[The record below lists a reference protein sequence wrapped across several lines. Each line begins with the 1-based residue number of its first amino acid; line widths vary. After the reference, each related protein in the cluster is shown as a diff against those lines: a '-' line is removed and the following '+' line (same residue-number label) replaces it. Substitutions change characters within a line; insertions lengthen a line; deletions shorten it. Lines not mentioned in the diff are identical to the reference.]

1 MASLLSA
8 FGAEAPKATV
18 AQEASI
24 NVPQGQ
30 LAKEPVVLKGL
41 WEFYPN
47 EIINAKQR
55 PNKSN
60 QTLIIVP
67 SWWSEEEGKASI
79 QYGSYRLSVI
89 MDSDDRAQPLA
100 LRVPDVYSAYELWV
114 NGDLIGRNGIVGS
127 SKESSKPQWKPATY
141 YFQSSKDTLDIVITL
156 SNFYHYR
163 TGINTPL
170 ILGTAEQLKKSTHRT
185 ELSNVILLSGL
196 LILGLLG
203 VALYIKRGSSQYVL
217 YALLCFS
224 WIIRAAFSNHYQIV
238 QWFENINWHF
248 LVRTE
253 YISLYL
259 STLFGS
265 LLVGSLFPKEVSKVF
280 RMIYI
285 IACVSFT
292 VFTLVAAPLL
302 FTAYIQ
308 LYLGLSTILLISILV
323 VVAKAY
329 SESREGVSI
338 LLAAAFLA
346 VAMFGYVIMAYQGL
360 FAFNDMF
367 FNVGFL
373 LMFIL
378 TLLAVNER
386 IEKIGSDRDY
396 GKMTFDGVM

>member
-1 MASLLSA
+1 VLSA
-8 FGAEAPKATV
+8 FGAEAPEATV
-18 AQEASI
+18 AREASI

-47 EIINAKQR
+47 EIINTKER
-55 PNKSN
+55 PDKSN

-67 SWWSEEEGKASI
+67 SWWSEEEGKAQI
-79 QYGSYRLSVI
+79 QYGSYRLKVI
-89 MDSDDRAQPLA
+89 MSSDDRAQPLA
-100 LRVPDVYSAYELWV
+100 LRVPDVYCAYELWV
-114 NGDLIGRNGIVGS
+114 NGELIGRNGTVGS
-127 SKESSKPQWKPATY
+127 SKESSKPQWKPTTY
-141 YFQSSKDTLDIVITL
+141 YFESSKDTLEIVITL
-156 SNFYHYR
+156 SSFYHYR

-170 ILGTAEQLKKSTHRT
+170 ILGTAEQLKKSTNRT
-185 ELSNVILLSGL
+185 ELSNIILLSGL
-196 LILGLLG
+196 LILALLG
-203 VALYIKRGSSQYVL
+203 VALYIKRSSSQYLL
-217 YALLCFS
+217 YSLLCFS

-292 VFTLVAAPLL
+292 AFTLVASPLL

-323 VVAKAY
+323 IVAKAY

-338 LLAAAFLA
+338 LLAASFLA